1 MDLSRLRPGQLASIK
16 HLDGPLLICAGAGSG
31 KTFTLTQRITW
42 ALLPGSGTDGN
53 SFLNSIDE
61 ALVITF
67 TNKAAGEIKD
77 RIRAA
82 LRTEG
87 MMTEALKVDGAWIST
102 IHGMCSRILREHA
115 LEAGLDPAF
124 ELVMG
129 ADCQMAR
136 TEARACVLEEI
147 KETDDNPYQALFT
160 GFHTT
165 QALEDAIERLLDEV
179 SYQTDGFAS
188 LDQGPDPVQVS
199 DVVSKVL
206 AACETTIACGTDKNR
221 ATAQAL
227 ADALNDLIAKNH
239 VTPEALLDA
248 LNAVNS
254 NGLRGDKAVE
264 LKDAVSE
271 AKALLQ
277 LSSASEM
284 LDELVDLAQRTE
296 EKYRAIL
303 RARAQLDTSDLIRTT
318 LRLFKQ
324 NPALARTYTE
334 RFKLIMVDE
343 FQDTSQLQIDLIEFI
358 TGAAK
363 HNLCTVG
370 DSQQSIY
377 RFQGADVEVYLR
389 HKRDMLSDAVGA
401 HIEQLNDNFR
411 SHADVLALVRRIC
424 GQKGYFSEEFL
435 DLKAA
440 GSGKTWLSRSPRIE
454 IVLTRCTSAE
464 AGARCEA
471 AHIARRFAA
480 LRQAG
485 HKARDMVVLMGSTT
499 ASDIYAQALRDEGL
513 PCIVAGG
520 SKFFE
525 APWVDLCQRLV
536 NVLANPYD
544 SESLLMVLTSELL
557 PVSSDDLLF
566 LATYR
571 NEVTGDAVRQNPAA
585 GLLRADRAP
594 FIASELLDHATDVL
608 KRAWQSLGSQRPR
621 DVFMQVILESGW
633 LARLEKQGAEGQ
645 AIAADILKFA
655 RLIEEESYA
664 NGFDMARV
672 ARALEHRRT
681 LSSEKPG
688 ALTIEGSDA
697 VRIMTVHASKGLEFP
712 IVAIANCYTTRTTG
726 EKPYMLTDQ
735 GKIAL
740 TLPPSDLKAPKL
752 PEELA
757 DATTPF
763 EATNQLEFL
772 QLIRK
777 IDTDREYAERKRL
790 FYVAATRAS
799 DAVIVCLKHKLKK
812 DGSPQEYKQVE
823 RDLLNGLF
831 PGEADF
837 PLESGTF
844 EYGGSEPGVFTCLT
858 AAEDDTTGAQVAP
871 VQTDAQADTQANT
884 RTDTQAGMQA
894 GTQTGTDSHVDTD
907 VQPDTTIRT
916 KVNADISVSAC
927 LSAHAN
933 EAAPP
938 SDDSFEHHRIAL
950 PELESKTALVTYPLD
965 DRSDFFSYTSLA
977 AGATHAQTD
986 EATSGVTIS
995 DVTSANMVSAADA
1008 AKTSTVSTAATPVKT
1023 DPADVTPAETV
1034 SAYIAD
1040 IKNEQLPGSIATGRH
1055 QVEDDATAFGS
1066 AVHQTCEWLAL
1077 QPVLPSSDELAA
1089 AIKRFSLLWHVSD
1102 VPRVHTAV
1110 SNWLNSSLCKQAF
1123 SFPQHSPEVPFT
1135 ILVGNEVLEGEID
1148 LLCTGTHPRKTKGHA
1163 ASADDCAFIV
1173 DYKTGGSPLETPEQ
1187 LSAKHLLQAQCYA
1200 YAALQNGFS
1209 HVEAHFIRLEQLS
1222 DSGEPQTISYSFDR
1236 SNLSELERL
1245 ILAAR
1250 KAAQQA
1256 ITQTI
1261 TAQQD

>member
-42 ALLPGSGTDGN
+42 ALLPGSSADG
-53 SFLNSIDE
+53 SPFLNSIDE

-82 LRTEG
+82 LRAEG

-136 TEARACVLEEI
+136 TEARACVFEEI

-199 DVVSKVL
+199 DVVRKVL
-206 AACETTIACGTDKNR
+206 VACETTIACGTDKNR

-227 ADALNDLIAKNH
+227 ADTLNDLVAKNH
-239 VTPEALLDA
+239 VTPETLLDA

-254 NGLRGDKAVE
+254 NGLRGGKAVE

-277 LSSASEM
+277 LSAASKM
-284 LDELVDLAQRTE
+284 LDELIDLAQRTE

-401 HIEQLNDNFR
+401 HIEQLDDNFR

-440 GSGKTWLSRSPRIE
+440 GSGKTWLSRAPRIE
-454 IVLTRCTSAE
+454 MALTRCTSAE

-571 NEVTGDAVRQNPAA
+571 NEVTGDTVRQNPAA

-655 RLIEEESYA
+655 RLIEEESYV

-831 PGEADF
+831 LGEADF

-858 AAEDDTTGAQVAP
+858 AAEDDATGIQVAP
-871 VQTDAQADTQANT
+871 VQTDAQADTQAST
-884 RTDTQAGMQA
+884 RTDTQA
-894 GTQTGTDSHVDTD
+894 GTQTGTDSHADTNA
-907 VQPDTTIRT
+907 QPDTTIHT
-916 KVNADISVSAC
+916 EANARISVGAS
-927 LSAHAN
+927 LSAHAD
-933 EAAPP
+933 EAALP
-938 SDDSFEHHRIAL
+938 SDDSFEHHRFAL

-995 DVTSANMVSAADA
+995 DVANTNMVSAA
-1008 AKTSTVSTAATPVKT
+1008 ATPTET

-1040 IKNEQLPGSIATGRH
+1040 AKNEQLPDSIATEHH

-1148 LLCTGTHPRKTKGHA
+1148 LLCTKAHPRKTKGHA
-1163 ASADDCAFIV
+1163 TSADDCAFIV

-1209 HVEAHFIRLEQLS
+1209 HVEAHFIRLEQLA

-1261 TAQQD
+1261 TT

>member
-42 ALLPGSGTDGN
+42 ALLPGSDTDGS

-82 LRTEG
+82 LRAEG

-124 ELVMG
+124 ELVIG

-160 GFHTT
+160 GFRTT

-179 SYQTDGFAS
+179 SYQTDGFTS
-188 LDQGPDPVQVS
+188 LDQGPDPVQAS
-199 DVVSKVL
+199 DVVRKVL

-239 VTPEALLDA
+239 VTPETLLDA

-254 NGLRGDKAVE
+254 NGLRGGKAVE

-277 LSSASEM
+277 LGSASEM

-296 EKYRAIL
+296 EKYRTIL

-324 NPALARTYTE
+324 NPGLARTYTE

-401 HIEQLNDNFR
+401 HIEQLDDNFR

-440 GSGKTWLSRSPRIE
+440 GTGKTWLNSGPRIE
-454 IVLTRCTSAE
+454 MALTRCTSAE

-485 HKARDMVVLMGSTT
+485 HKARDMVVLMGSTN

-608 KRAWQSLGSQRPR
+608 KRAWESLGSQRPR

-672 ARALEHRRT
+672 ARALEHRRE

-757 DATTPF
+757 DVTTPF

-831 PGEADF
+831 LGKADF

-858 AAEDDTTGAQVAP
+858 AAEDDTTGTQVAP

-884 RTDTQAGMQA
+884 RTDTQAG
-894 GTQTGTDSHVDTD
+894 TQTGTDSHADTNA
-907 VQPDTTIRT
+907 QPDTNIHTEA
-916 KVNADISVSAC
+916 NARISVSAS
-927 LSAHAN
+927 LRAHAD
-933 EAAPP
+933 EATPP

-977 AGATHAQTD
+977 ANATHAQTD
-986 EATSGVTIS
+986 EVTSNATVS
-995 DVTSANMVSAADA
+995 DITSANMVSAA
-1008 AKTSTVSTAATPVKT
+1008 ATPT
-1023 DPADVTPAETV
+1023 ETEPSDATTAETV
-1034 SAYIAD
+1034 SAYITD
-1040 IKNEQLPGSIATGRH
+1040 TKNEQLPDSIATEHH

-1135 ILVGNEVLEGEID
+1135 ILVGDEMLEGEID

-1163 ASADDCAFIV
+1163 TSADDCAFIV
-1173 DYKTGGSPLETPEQ
+1173 DYKTGGSSLETPEQ

-1209 HVEAHFIRLEQLS
+1209 HVEAHFIRLEQYT
-1222 DSGEPQTISYSFDR
+1222 DSGEPQTVSYSFNR

-1250 KAAQQA
+1250 KAAQRT

-1261 TAQQD
+1261 AAQQD

>member
-42 ALLPGSGTDGN
+42 ALLPGSGTDGS
-53 SFLNSIDE
+53 SFLNNIDE

-82 LRTEG
+82 LRAEG

-124 ELVMG
+124 ELAMG
-129 ADCQMAR
+129 ANCQMAR
-136 TEARACVLEEI
+136 TEACARVLEEV
-147 KETDDNPYQALFT
+147 KETDDNSYQALFA
-160 GFHTT
+160 GFRTT
-165 QALEDAIERLLDEV
+165 QALEDAIGRLLDEV

-188 LDQGPDPVQVS
+188 LDRGPDPAQAS
-199 DVVSKVL
+199 DVVRKVL
-206 AACETTIACGTDKNR
+206 ATCETTIACGTDKNR

-239 VTPEALLDA
+239 VTPETLLDA
-248 LNAVNS
+248 LNAVDS
-254 NGLRGDKAVE
+254 NGLRGGKAIK

-324 NPALARTYTE
+324 NPGLARTYTE

-401 HIEQLNDNFR
+401 HIEQLDDNFR

-440 GSGKTWLSRSPRIE
+440 GTGKTWLNSGPRIE
-454 IVLTRCTSAE
+454 MALTRCTSAE

-608 KRAWQSLGSQRPR
+608 KRAWESLGSQRPR

-672 ARALEHRRT
+672 ARALEHRRE

-757 DATTPF
+757 DVTTPF

-831 PGEADF
+831 LGKADF

-858 AAEDDTTGAQVAP
+858 AAEDDATGAQVASE
-871 VQTDAQADTQANT
+871 QTDAQADIQADT

-894 GTQTGTDSHVDTD
+894 GTQTGTDSHADTNA
-907 VQPDTTIRT
+907 QPDTTIHT
-916 KVNADISVSAC
+916 EANARISVGAS
-927 LSAHAN
+927 LSAHAD
-933 EAAPP
+933 EAALP

-995 DVTSANMVSAADA
+995 DVANTNMVSAA
-1008 AKTSTVSTAATPVKT
+1008 ATPTET

-1040 IKNEQLPGSIATGRH
+1040 AKNEQLPDSIATEHH

-1135 ILVGNEVLEGEID
+1135 ILVGDEMLEGEID

-1163 ASADDCAFIV
+1163 TSADDCAFIV
-1173 DYKTGGSPLETPEQ
+1173 DYKTGGSSLETPEQ

-1209 HVEAHFIRLEQLS
+1209 HVEAHFIRLEQYT
-1222 DSGEPQTISYSFDR
+1222 DSGEPQTVSYSFNR
-1236 SNLSELERL
+1236 SNLSELECL

-1250 KAAQQA
+1250 KAAQRA

-1261 TAQQD
+1261 AAQQD

>member
-42 ALLPGSGTDGN
+42 ALLPGSDTDGS

-82 LRTEG
+82 LRAEG

-136 TEARACVLEEI
+136 TEARACALEEI

-188 LDQGPDPVQVS
+188 LDQGPDPVQAS
-199 DVVSKVL
+199 DVVRKVL

-221 ATAQAL
+221 ATSQAL

-239 VTPEALLDA
+239 VTSEALLDA

-254 NGLRGDKAVE
+254 NGLRGGKAVE

-401 HIEQLNDNFR
+401 HIEQLDDNFR

-894 GTQTGTDSHVDTD
+894 GTQIGTDSHADTD
-907 VQPDTTIRT
+907 ARPNTTIRAET
-916 KVNADISVSAC
+916 NARISVSAC
-927 LSAHAN
+927 LSAHAD
-933 EAAPP
+933 EAALP
-938 SDDSFEHHRIAL
+938 SGDSFEHHRIAL

-977 AGATHAQTD
+977 ANATHAQTD
-986 EATSGVTIS
+986 KVTSNATVS
-995 DVTSANMVSAADA
+995 DVASANMVSAA
-1008 AKTSTVSTAATPVKT
+1008 ATPT
-1023 DPADVTPAETV
+1023 ETEPADSTTAETV
-1034 SAYIAD
+1034 SAYITDA
-1040 IKNEQLPGSIATGRH
+1040 KNEQLPDSIATEHH

-1123 SFPQHSPEVPFT
+1123 SFPQHSPEVPFA
-1135 ILVGNEVLEGEID
+1135 ILVGDEVLEGEID

-1163 ASADDCAFIV
+1163 ISEDNRAFII
-1173 DYKTGGSPLETPEQ
+1173 DYKTGGSPLEMPEQ

-1209 HVEAHFIRLEQLS
+1209 HVEAHFIRLEQLTS
-1222 DSGEPQTISYSFDR
+1222 SGEPQTISYFFDK
-1236 SNLSELERL
+1236 SDLSELERL

-1250 KAAQQA
+1250 KAARRVA
-1256 ITQTI
+1256 TQTMA
-1261 TAQQD
+1261 AQQDQ

>member
-42 ALLPGSGTDGN
+42 ALLPGSDTNGS

-82 LRTEG
+82 LRAEG

-124 ELVMG
+124 ELVIG

-188 LDQGPDPVQVS
+188 LDQGPDPVQAS
-199 DVVSKVL
+199 DVVRKVL

-254 NGLRGDKAVE
+254 NGLRGGKAVE

-284 LDELVDLAQRTE
+284 LDELVDLAQRIE

-363 HNLCTVG
+363 HDLCTVG

-401 HIEQLNDNFR
+401 HIEQLDDNFR

-440 GSGKTWLSRSPRIE
+440 ESGKTWLSRSPRIE

-585 GLLRADRAP
+585 GLLRADRAS

-633 LARLEKQGAEGQ
+633 LACLEKQGAEGQ

-726 EKPYMLTDQ
+726 ERPYMLTDQ

-831 PGEADF
+831 LGKADF

-858 AAEDDTTGAQVAP
+858 AAEDDATGTQVAP

-884 RTDTQAGMQA
+884 RTDTQAG
-894 GTQTGTDSHVDTD
+894 TQTGTDSHADTNA
-907 VQPDTTIRT
+907 QPDTNIHTEA
-916 KVNADISVSAC
+916 NARISVSAS
-927 LSAHAN
+927 LRAHAD
-933 EAAPP
+933 EATPP

-977 AGATHAQTD
+977 ANATHAQTD
-986 EATSGVTIS
+986 EVTSNATVS
-995 DVTSANMVSAADA
+995 DITSANMVSAA
-1008 AKTSTVSTAATPVKT
+1008 ATPT
-1023 DPADVTPAETV
+1023 ETEPSDATTAETV
-1034 SAYIAD
+1034 SAYITD
-1040 IKNEQLPGSIATGRH
+1040 TKNEQLPDSIAIEHH

-1135 ILVGNEVLEGEID
+1135 ILVGDEMLEGEID

-1163 ASADDCAFIV
+1163 TSADDCAFIV
-1173 DYKTGGSPLETPEQ
+1173 DYKTGGSSLETPEQ

-1209 HVEAHFIRLEQLS
+1209 HVEAHFIRLEQYT
-1222 DSGEPQTISYSFDR
+1222 DSGEPQTVSYSFNR

-1250 KAAQQA
+1250 KATQRT

-1261 TAQQD
+1261 AAQQD

>member
-1 MDLSRLRPGQLASIK
+1 
-16 HLDGPLLICAGAGSG
+16 
-31 KTFTLTQRITW
+31 
-42 ALLPGSGTDGN
+42 
-53 SFLNSIDE
+53 
-61 ALVITF
+61 
-67 TNKAAGEIKD
+67 
-77 RIRAA
+77 
-82 LRTEG
+82 
-87 MMTEALKVDGAWIST
+87 MTAALKVDGAWIST

-124 ELVMG
+124 ELVIG

-160 GFHTT
+160 GFRTT

-179 SYQTDGFAS
+179 SYQTDGFTS
-188 LDQGPDPVQVS
+188 LDQGPDPIQAS
-199 DVVSKVL
+199 DVVRKVL

-239 VTPEALLDA
+239 VTPETLLDA

-254 NGLRGDKAVE
+254 NGLRGGKAVE

-296 EKYRAIL
+296 EKYRTIL

-324 NPALARTYTE
+324 NPGLARTYTE

-401 HIEQLNDNFR
+401 HIEQLDDNFR

-440 GSGKTWLSRSPRIE
+440 GTGKTWLNSGPRIE
-454 IVLTRCTSAE
+454 MALTRCTSAE

-485 HKARDMVVLMGSTT
+485 HKARDMVVLMGNTN

-608 KRAWQSLGSQRPR
+608 KRAWESLGSQRPR

-672 ARALEHRRT
+672 ARALEHRRE

-757 DATTPF
+757 DVTTPF

-831 PGEADF
+831 LGKADF

-858 AAEDDTTGAQVAP
+858 AAEDDATGTQVAP

-884 RTDTQAGMQA
+884 RTDTQAG
-894 GTQTGTDSHVDTD
+894 TQTGTDSHADTNA
-907 VQPDTTIRT
+907 QPDTNIHTEA
-916 KVNADISVSAC
+916 NARISVSAS
-927 LSAHAN
+927 LRAHAD
-933 EAAPP
+933 EATPP

-977 AGATHAQTD
+977 ANATHAQTD
-986 EATSGVTIS
+986 EVTSNATVS
-995 DVTSANMVSAADA
+995 DITSANMVSAA
-1008 AKTSTVSTAATPVKT
+1008 ATPT
-1023 DPADVTPAETV
+1023 ETEPSDATTAETV
-1034 SAYIAD
+1034 SAYITD
-1040 IKNEQLPGSIATGRH
+1040 TKNEQLPDSIATEHH

-1135 ILVGNEVLEGEID
+1135 ILVGDEMLEGEID

-1163 ASADDCAFIV
+1163 TSADDCAFIV
-1173 DYKTGGSPLETPEQ
+1173 DYKTGGSSLETPEQ

-1209 HVEAHFIRLEQLS
+1209 HVEAHFIRLEQYT
-1222 DSGEPQTISYSFDR
+1222 DSGEPQTVSYSFNR

-1250 KAAQQA
+1250 KAAQRT

-1261 TAQQD
+1261 AAQQD